1 MKTLLDIDNDL
12 MEKLL
17 QTVGTRVKK
26 EAVVTAIKSF
36 LKMKKRDQV
45 AEMIGNYEFGYT
57 SEDLE
62 RMRED
67 G

>member
-36 LKMKKRDQV
+36 LKMKKRDQL